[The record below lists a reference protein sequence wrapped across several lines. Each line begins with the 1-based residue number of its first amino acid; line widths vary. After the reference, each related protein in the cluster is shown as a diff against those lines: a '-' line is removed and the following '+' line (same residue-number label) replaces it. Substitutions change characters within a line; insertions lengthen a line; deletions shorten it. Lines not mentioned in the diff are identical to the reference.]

1 MPTRTTITALL
12 QELRSASALNFRNS
26 STLVVF
32 LVAVFAAAV
41 AVFAA
46 SSLASGSWFVPTA
59 EEASAFVLP
68 LVFGAT
74 VLAAVLAFLAADV
87 LIARIMA
94 SSSRTA

>member
-1 MPTRTTITALL
+1 MPARTTINALL

-32 LVAVFAAAV
+32 LVAVFAA
-41 AVFAA
+41 

-59 EEASAFVLP
+59 KEASAFVLP

-94 SSSRTA
+94 KSSRTA